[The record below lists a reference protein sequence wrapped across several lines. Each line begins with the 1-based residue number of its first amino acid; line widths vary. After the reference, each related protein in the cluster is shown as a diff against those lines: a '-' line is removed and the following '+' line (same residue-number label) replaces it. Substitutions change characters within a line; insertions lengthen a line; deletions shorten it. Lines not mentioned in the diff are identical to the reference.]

1 MNFEETE
8 IIGIFAPT
16 NSSDYCIMNDKF
28 TIQLF
33 EGKKVRFVWDAEKEK
48 YYFSV
53 TDIVQV
59 LTDSVNP
66 RDYIKKMLRRDPE
79 LKSKWGTICPPVE
92 MLAPDGKR
100 RKTQAADLEGIF
112 RIIQAIP
119 SKKAEPVKQW
129 LAELGSM
136 RVDQMIDPELTFQ
149 MAVEDYRRQGYSDRW
164 INERMRSIEMRK
176 ELTDEWHRSGIHEP
190 KDFAIL
196 TNVLTKAWS
205 GMTTGEYK
213 RYKGLTKQ
221 NLRDNM
227 TNVELALN
235 TLAEVATTE
244 YSRQSNPQ
252 SMAESQRIAKEGG
265 EVAREAR
272 ETMERRLGR
281 SVVSSERASDYIRP
295 IEGKGQNTLPKEDE

>member
-1 MNFEETE
+1 MNEN
-8 IIGIFAPT
+8 FA
-16 NSSDYCIMNDKF
+16 
-28 TIQLF
+28 IQLF
-33 EGKKVRFVWDAEKEK
+33 EGRKVRIAWDAEREK

-53 TDIVQV
+53 VDIVQI
-59 LTDSVNP
+59 LTESV
-66 RDYIKKMLRRDPE
+66 DVKQYIKRMRARDQE
-79 LKSKWGTICPPVE
+79 LNSKWGTICTPVE

-112 RIIQAIP
+112 RLIQSIP
-119 SKKAEPVKQW
+119 SKKAEPVKTW
-129 LAELGSM
+129 LAEVGAR

-196 TNVLTKAWS
+196 TNILTKAWS

-213 RYKGLTKQ
+213 RHKGLTKQ

-252 SMAESQRIAKEGG
+252 SMEENERIAKEGG
-265 EVAREAR
+265 EVARDAR
-272 ETMERRLGR
+272 RTMESRLGR
-281 SVVSSERASDYIRP
+281 SVISSERASDYIRRVENGDAEALDILP
-295 IEGKGQNTLPKEDE
+295 GEGA

>member
-1 MNFEETE
+1 TQRTAITLFEE
-8 IIGIFAPT
+8 I
-16 NSSDYCIMNDKF
+16 
-28 TIQLF
+28 
-33 EGKKVRFVWDAEKEK
+33 KVRVVWDDEEEN
-48 YYFSV
+48 YYFS
-53 TDIVQV
+53 IVDVVQI
-59 LTDSVNP
+59 LTDQPSTRNASTYWAVL
-66 RDYIKKMLRRDPE
+66 KKRLRQEGADE
-79 LKSKWGTICPPVE
+79 LLTNCKQLKLP
-92 MLAPDGKR
+92 AADGKSY
-100 RKTQAADLEGIF
+100 KTDVADLEQLL
-112 RIIQAIP
+112 RIIQSIP
-119 SKKAEPVKQW
+119 SKKAEPVKRW
-129 LAELGSM
+129 LAEVGAQ

-149 MAVEDYRRQGYSDRW
+149 MAVDDYRRQGYSDHW

-227 TNVELALN
+227 TNIELALN

-252 SMAESQRIAKEGG
+252 TMAESQRIAQEGG
-265 EVAREAR
+265 DVARDAR
-272 ETMERRLGR
+272 RTMEKRLGR
-281 SVVSSERASDYIRP
+281 SVVSPKKAADYLAP
-295 IEGKGQNTLPKEDE
+295 TEKTKPLPPADKPKNRKN

>member
-1 MNFEETE
+1 MGKKTFNKDNF
-8 IIGIFAPT
+8 A
-16 NSSDYCIMNDKF
+16 
-28 TIQLF
+28 IQLF
-33 EGKKVRFVWDAEKEK
+33 DGKKVRIAWDDKQQK
-48 YYFSV
+48 YYFAVS
-53 TDIVQV
+53 DIVQV

-92 MLAPDGKR
+92 MLAPDGKWH
-100 RKTQAADLEGIF
+100 KTQASDLQGIF
-112 RIIQAIP
+112 RIIESIP
-119 SKKAEPVKQW
+119 SKKAEPVRQW
-129 LAELGSM
+129 LAEVGAQ
-136 RVDQMIDPELTFQ
+136 RIDQMIDPELTFQ

-176 ELTDEWHRSGIHEP
+176 ELTDEWQRSGIHAS

-213 RYKGLTKQ
+213 RYKGLKKE

-227 TNVELALN
+227 TNIELALN

-252 SMAESQRIAKEGG
+252 TMAESKRIAKEGG
-265 EVAREAR
+265 NVARDAR
-272 ETMERRLGR
+272 KTMERRLGR
-281 SVVSSERASDYIRP
+281 SVVSKEKASDY
-295 IEGKGQNTLPKEDE
+295 LPPAERIQELPEEIKNDE

>member
-1 MNFEETE
+1 MANESV
-8 IIGIFAPT
+8 I
-16 NSSDYCIMNDKF
+16 K
-28 TIQLF
+28 LF
-33 EGKKVRFVWDAEKEK
+33 EGEQVRIVWDEEQDK

-53 TDIVQV
+53 LDIVQV

-92 MLAPDGKR
+92 MEALDGKR
-100 RKTQAADLEGIF
+100 RKVQAADLQGIF
-112 RIIQAIP
+112 RIIQSIP

-129 LAELGSM
+129 LAELGQM
-136 RVDQMIDPELTFQ
+136 RIDQMIDPELTFQ
-149 MAVEDYRRQGYSDRW
+149 MAVEDYRRKGYSDKW

-176 ELTDEWHRSGIHEP
+176 ELTDEWQRSGITEH

-196 TNVLTKAWS
+196 TNVLTQAWS
-205 GMTTGEYK
+205 GMTTGQYK
-213 RYKGLTKQ
+213 KFKGLTKE

-227 TNVELALN
+227 TNIELALN

-252 SMAESQRIAKEGG
+252 TMEESKRVAQEGG
-265 EVAREAR
+265 SVAREAR
-272 ETMERRLGR
+272 ETMEKRLGR
-281 SVVSSERASDYIRP
+281 SVVTKERASDYI
-295 IEGKGQNTLPKEDE
+295 LPEQPRKDVEQLPYDDVTEREK

>member
-1 MNFEETE
+1 MTKQT
-8 IIGIFAPT
+8 GIT
-16 NSSDYCIMNDKF
+16 
-28 TIQLF
+28 LF
-33 EGKKVRFVWDAEKEK
+33 EDTKVRIVWDDEQEK

-53 TDIVQV
+53 ADIVQI
-59 LTDSVNP
+59 LTDSADVKQ
-66 RDYIKKMLRRDPE
+66 YIKRMRSRDAE
-79 LKSKWGTICPPVE
+79 LDSKWGTICTPVE
-92 MLAPDGKR
+92 MIAPDGKR
-100 RKTQAADLEGIF
+100 RKTQAADIEGIF
-112 RIIQAIP
+112 RIIQSIP
-119 SKKAEPVKQW
+119 SKKAEPVKRW
-129 LAELGSM
+129 LAEVGAQRM
-136 RVDQMIDPELTFQ
+136 DQMIDPELTFQ
-149 MAVEDYRRQGYSDRW
+149 MAVDDYRRQGYSDRW

-227 TNVELALN
+227 TNIELALN

-252 SMAESQRIAKEGG
+252 TMAESQRIAQEGG
-265 EVAREAR
+265 DVARDAR
-272 ETMERRLGR
+272 RTMEKRLGR
-281 SVVSSERASDYIRP
+281 SVVSPKKAADYLATT
-295 IEGKGQNTLPKEDE
+295 EETKALPATDKPKNRKKTDK

>member
-1 MNFEETE
+1 MSENF
-8 IIGIFAPT
+8 A
-16 NSSDYCIMNDKF
+16 
-28 TIQLF
+28 IQLF
-33 EGKKVRFVWDAEKEK
+33 EGKKVRIVWDAEKET
-48 YYFSV
+48 YYFAV
-53 TDIVQV
+53 VDIVQV

-92 MLAPDGKR
+92 MLAPDGKK

-112 RIIQAIP
+112 RIIQSIP
-119 SKKAEPVKQW
+119 SKKAEPVKRW
-129 LAELGSM
+129 LAEVGAQ
-136 RVDQMIDPELTFQ
+136 RIDQMIDPELTFQ

-176 ELTDEWHRSGIHEP
+176 ELTDEWHRSGIHEQ

-213 RYKGLTKQ
+213 RFKGLTKQ

-252 SMAESQRIAKEGG
+252 TMAENRRIAQEGG
-265 EVAREAR
+265 NVAKAAR
-272 ETMERRLGR
+272 QTMELRLGR
-281 SVVSSERASDYIRP
+281 SVVSSERASDYIKP
-295 IEGKGQNTLPKEDE
+295 IEDRETDALPMSEEGSKDTN